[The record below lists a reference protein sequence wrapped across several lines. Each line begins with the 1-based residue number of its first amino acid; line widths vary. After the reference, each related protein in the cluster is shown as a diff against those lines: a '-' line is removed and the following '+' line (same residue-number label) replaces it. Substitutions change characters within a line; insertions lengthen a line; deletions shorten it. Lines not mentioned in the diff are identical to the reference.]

1 MTHPIRVRKPLSSPW
16 PGADPFLFIA
26 HHLDAYPASDGDQ
39 GVPAPQRAGRNRD
52 SDFSRR
58 DGFSM
63 YHSERIP
70 GFPAHPHRGF
80 ETVTIVP
87 QGLVDHA
94 DSLGATARYGDG
106 DVQWL
111 TAGAGVM
118 HSEMFPL
125 RHADADNPLDLYQI
139 WLNLPPADKMA
150 PPAFTMLWGPT
161 IPVYRHGD
169 EQAQASVKVIA
180 GPYAPV
186 EGGDTLVPPAP
197 APDSWASKPESEVA
211 IWLVTLAPGATV
223 TLPAARDARTLRTLY
238 FHKGSQLQVAGE
250 TSIGPELLE
259 VDARTLLPLHNDG
272 NDTAVVMVLQGVPI
286 RAPVAAM
293 GPFVM
298 NTDAELEQARRDF
311 GRTQFGGWPWP
322 AHGPVHPPGEGRF
335 AKHPGSDVIDRPAG

>member
-1 MTHPIRVRKPLSSPW
+1 MSSPIRFRKPLSSPW

-26 HHLDAYPASDGDQ
+26 HHLDHYPASDGDQ
-39 GVPAPQRAGRNRD
+39 GVPPALRAGRD
-52 SDFSRR
+52 PHSDFSRR

-63 YHSERIP
+63 YHSDRVP

-80 ETVTIVP
+80 ETVTIVE

-118 HSEMFPL
+118 HAEMFPL

-139 WLNLPPADKMA
+139 WLNLPPAGKMV
-150 PPAFTMLWGPT
+150 PPAFTMLWAPQ
-161 IPVYRHGD
+161 IPHYRHGT
-169 EQAQASVKVIA
+169 AGSQASVKVIA
-180 GPYAPV
+180 GSYAPV
-186 EGGDTLVPPAP
+186 EGGETVQPLPS
-197 APDSWASKPESEVA
+197 APDSWAANADNEVA
-211 IWLVTLAPGATV
+211 IWLVKLEPGAAL
-223 TLPAARDARTLRTLY
+223 TLPGARDARTLRTLY
-238 FHKGSQLQVAGE
+238 FHQGQRLRIGE
-250 TSIGPELLE
+250 EVSLGPELLE
-259 VDARTLLPLHNDG
+259 VDARAPLPLHNDG
-272 NDTAVVMVLQGVPI
+272 PDTVVILLLQGVPI

-298 NTDAELEQARRDF
+298 NTDAEIEQARRDF

-322 AHGPVHPPGEGRF
+322 APGPVHPAGETRF
-335 AKHPGSDVIDRPAG
+335 AKHPGSDTIERPPA